1 MKNPKNILIT
11 GASSG
16 IGEALALLY
25 AAPDV
30 ELYINGRNKER
41 LIAVAKACRL
51 KGALVETALVSVTDQ
66 EKMRDWIEGIIVNKP
81 LDLIIANAGISGGT
95 SGQVGG
101 EPVSQARQIFD
112 VNLYG
117 VLNTIEPALKS
128 LIEKKS
134 GQIAIVSSLAGYR
147 GWPGAP
153 AYSAS
158 KGAVRFY
165 GEGLRGALKGTDV
178 QINVICPGFVTSR
191 ITDAN
196 DFKMPFKMS
205 ASKAALII
213 QKGLEKNKGRIAF
226 PAPTLMGSWFLSIL
240 PDALAQKILTALP
253 AKGAI
258 VAEDIPR

>member
-25 AAPDV
+25 AAPDIR
-30 ELYINGRNKER
+30 LYMNGRNEER
-41 LIAVAKACRL
+41 LNAVAERCRIQ
-51 KGALVETALVSVTDQ
+51 GAQVETSLVNVTHKAQ
-66 EKMRDWIEGIIVNKP
+66 MQLWISQIIQIHP

-95 SGQVGG
+95 SGQKGG
-101 EPVSQARQIFD
+101 EPISQARQIFD
-112 VNLYG
+112 VNLNG
-117 VLNTIEPALKS
+117 VLNTIEPALDDM
-128 LIEKKS
+128 LNRQS

-165 GEGLRGALKGTDV
+165 GEGLRGALKGTGV
-178 QINVICPGFVTSR
+178 KVNVICPGFVASR

-205 ASKAALII
+205 AHDAAIII
-213 QKGLEKNKGRIAF
+213 QKGLIKDKGRIAF
-226 PAPTLMGSWFLSIL
+226 PIPTLFVSWFLSIL

-258 VAEDIPR
+258 VLEDIPK